1 MVRFLRSRAGDA
13 PRRDLEPAPHGT
25 FVTTPYA
32 ADPFILY
39 YNIN

>member
-13 PRRDLEPAPHGT
+13 PRRDLKPAPHGT